1 MRFISKISYFW
12 REIKNAKI
20 MKKTGLIILTT
31 IYSVLAIA
39 QTETQP
45 PAAAPAPAPA
55 APPQTDQ
62 GQKVRLG
69 LSFSPVI
76 SWFNASGDAGAV
88 ESDGTRFNIA
98 FGLNTDFRI
107 AKNNNYFFST
117 GIFLLNTGGTINHKY
132 FAQDDNSSD
141 YFLTKR
147 SADFRINYV
156 NIPLTVLLRTNEIGY
171 MRYFGRVGFDASFNT
186 SSTFD
191 YRDVDAVSE
200 AVIESVEDDD
210 ASDITSLFRFGLR
223 IEGGFEYSIGGTTNL
238 YFSAAYNNGLSNVF
252 SDDYKR
258 AKLDG
263 AGQLLLSDDGTPQTD
278 KVKAATNLFTIT
290 AGVYF

>member
-1 MRFISKISYFW
+1 
-12 REIKNAKI
+12 
-20 MKKTGLIILTT
+20 MKKIGLIILAT

-132 FAQDDNSSD
+132 FAETSD
-141 YFLTKR
+141 GFVLTDR
-147 SADFRINYV
+147 TADFKINYV

-171 MRYFGRVGFDASFNT
+171 MRYFGRVGFDASVNT
-186 SSTFD
+186 SSTVD
-191 YRDVDAVSE
+191 YSDVNLDFPDSPE
-200 AVIESVEDDD
+200 LTVEDDD
-210 ASDITSLFRFGLR
+210 ASDFTSLFRFGLR
-223 IEGGFEYSIGGTTNL
+223 IEGGFEYSLGGTTNV
-238 YFSAAYNNGLSNVF
+238 YFSAAYNNGLINVF
-252 SDDYKR
+252 SDDYRLPTESK
-258 AKLDG
+258 D
-263 AGQLLLSDDGTPQTD
+263 AGGMLNIDPDTGKPFVDRKINAT
-278 KVKAATNLFTIT
+278 TNLFTIT

>member
-1 MRFISKISYFW
+1 
-12 REIKNAKI
+12 
-20 MKKTGLIILTT
+20 MKKIGLIILAT

-107 AKNNNYFFST
+107 ANNNNYFFST
-117 GIFLLNTGGTINHKY
+117 GLFLLNTGGTIRHSY
-132 FAQDDNSSD
+132 FAQNENDD
-141 YFLTKR
+141 YFLSERT
-147 SADFRINYV
+147 SDFRINYV
-156 NIPLTVLLRTNEIGY
+156 NIPLTVMLRTNEIGY
-171 MRYFGRVGFDASFNT
+171 IRYFGRVGFDAGVNIN
-186 SSTFD
+186 STVD
-191 YRDVDAVSE
+191 YSDVNLDLPDSPNLT
-200 AVIESVEDDD
+200 VEDDD
-210 ASDITSLFRFGLR
+210 ASDLTSLFRFGLR
-223 IEGGFEYSIGGTTNL
+223 IEGGFEYNIGGTTNI
-238 YFSAAYNNGLSNVF
+238 FVSATYNNGLNNVF
-252 SDDYKR
+252 SDDYKLP
-258 AKLDG
+258 KLDSNNE
-263 AGQLLLSDDGTPQTD
+263 LIPSNDGPPQTD
-278 KVKAATNLFTIT
+278 KRIKAATHLFTIT

>member
-1 MRFISKISYFW
+1 
-12 REIKNAKI
+12 
-20 MKKTGLIILTT
+20 
-31 IYSVLAIA
+31 
-39 QTETQP
+39 
-45 PAAAPAPAPA
+45 
-55 APPQTDQ
+55 
-62 GQKVRLG
+62 
-69 LSFSPVI
+69 
-76 SWFNASGDAGAV
+76 
-88 ESDGTRFNIA
+88 
-98 FGLNTDFRI
+98 
-107 AKNNNYFFST
+107 
-117 GIFLLNTGGTINHKY
+117 
-132 FAQDDNSSD
+132 
-141 YFLTKR
+141 
-147 SADFRINYV
+147 
-156 NIPLTVLLRTNEIGY
+156 

-210 ASDITSLFRFGLR
+210 ASDFTSLFRFGLR